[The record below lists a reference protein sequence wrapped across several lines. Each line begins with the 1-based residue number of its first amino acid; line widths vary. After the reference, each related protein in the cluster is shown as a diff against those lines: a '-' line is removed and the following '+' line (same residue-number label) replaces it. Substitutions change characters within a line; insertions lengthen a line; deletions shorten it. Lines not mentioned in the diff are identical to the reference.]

1 MSTKTSRSRP
11 LPHLV
16 LRFVLGCPL
25 LPCLAHA
32 QAPQKTPTELEVA
45 VAWPMSVTQL
55 GALAVF
61 QFWVRCSHGHTL
73 SIRLETR
80 AFP

>member
-1 MSTKTSRSRP
+1 MSSKTSRSRP

-55 GALAVF
+55 GALAGVSVLGPV
-61 QFWVRCSHGHTL
+61 QS
-73 SIRLETR
+73 R
-80 AFP
+80 AYP